1 MGCRRNRPNSWQNR
15 NSSIIKKMGTFSKTF
30 SSSFSAGNNVGILI
44 PFNAI
49 IEEDS
54 FRYITEEDSNNILIE
69 ED

>member
-1 MGCRRNRPNSWQNR
+1 
-15 NSSIIKKMGTFSKTF
+15 MGTFSKTF
-30 SSSFSAGNNVGILI
+30 SSSFSAGNNVGVLI
-44 PFNAI
+44 PLNAI